1 MAKIK
6 PPRHI
11 IWSTDEIDLEDS
23 FQRRWY
29 IRQVLLHGR
38 AEDIRTLDLEEVA
51 RLLDQLHLPSDVY
64 HLWKAFFEERRHA
77 QR

>member
-1 MAKIK
+1 MK

-11 IWSTDEIDLEDS
+11 VWSTDEIDLNDP

-51 RLLDQLHLPSDVY
+51 KLLDELHLPPEVY
-64 HLWKAFFEERRHA
+64 HLWKAFFEEQDRA